1 MMDPKRTSPDAHP
14 PSKEPYQKPEIAWEE
29 PLAERPNLM
38 AACAQ
43 RPAEDPPC
51 ISEPFS

>member
-1 MMDPKRTSPDAHP
+1 MTDSKRTGEAEAP
-14 PSKEPYQKPEIAWEE
+14 KQPYEKPRISWEE

-51 ISEPFS
+51 IAEPFS

>member
-1 MMDPKRTSPDAHP
+1 MAEPKRTGEVEAPRQ
-14 PSKEPYQKPEIAWEE
+14 PYEKPAIAWEE

-43 RPAEDPPC
+43 RQAEDPPC
-51 ISEPFS
+51 TAEPFS